1 MEERDIFM
9 VQEKYVLDILR
20 QFDMVGCK
28 AASTPLEPGV
38 KLSVVDSPGDD
49 LEKSKMEAYP

>member
-1 MEERDIFM
+1 ME
-9 VQEKYVLDILR
+9 ILR

-38 KLSVVDSPGDD
+38 KLSMADSPEDD
-49 LEKSKMEAYP
+49 